1 MSNEWTSFAE
11 PAAPEPGDKPVPLG
25 EYWRIVVK
33 RWRLVASCVAVGLLA
48 AAATSVLS
56 KPAYKAVAVLQVD
69 QPAGGASLGV
79 GAMGDR
85 AVQYDSEFLPTQMR
99 LMQSREIAE
108 RVVRKLGLAPAVALA
123 ATVPG
128 AGPSKTSAPVPLD
141 PTTRAAIGVQKGIET
156 LPVRGTNLVE
166 LSYVSP
172 SAARAAEL
180 ANAVAE
186 AYIDSTI
193 DARLRAAGNTSQFLS
208 GQIQQFKAEVANRE
222 QELLA
227 FRRESDLTTD
237 SKTNVTAAN
246 VDALNADYATAVR
259 ERVAREARFHEV
271 RNTRS
276 DVLASTQSDS
286 ALSQARTEQARLERE
301 YADKLDLFKPE
312 WPAMQQLKAQ
322 IDKGRQQIDILIQET
337 AGKVRAAAGAEYQ
350 AAIRREESLKSELR
364 SQKTAVLNLNG
375 AELAYNEK
383 KGELQTKQSLL
394 DNLLKRKAEADVLAG
409 LAGERIS
416 NVRIVDRALPPG
428 APFRP
433 SYAKNGLLGLF
444 GGILAGLGL
453 AFFVS
458 YLDRSLRTPEQVE
471 QVLQLPAL
479 GAIPSVGG
487 AGGWVPRSGYSARP
501 LRASEESGKE
511 AMQEEI
517 ELLPHRQP
525 RSQIAECYRSL
536 RTALLLSR
544 AGGVRSFVVTSGLP
558 QEGKTVTAVNLSVVL
573 SQLGKKVLLV
583 DADLHRPRLHE
594 IFRLS
599 NRTGLVSILAEDVL
613 PGSAIAGTDIPDLFV
628 VPSGPS
634 SPNPSGLLSSE
645 AMSQW
650 LDDARKAFDYVILDT
665 PPIQLVA
672 DAIVLAHLTDGA
684 VLCVRSGETPRE
696 AVTST
701 RDRILR
707 SGIRVL
713 GVLLNG
719 VEGDARYGEVYA
731 YDQTTLAAHRLTPE
745 KPVAA
750 ASRSL

>member
-1 MSNEWTSFAE
+1 MSNEWTSFE
-11 PAAPEPGDKPVPLG
+11 ESAAPEPEHNPVHLA
-25 EYWRIVVK
+25 EYWHIIVK
-33 RWRLVASCVAVGLLA
+33 RWRLVAACLAAGLLA
-48 AAATSVLS
+48 AAAVSLLS
-56 KPAYKAVAVLQVD
+56 RPAYKAVAVLEIER
-69 QPAGGASLGV
+69 PAGTSLGV
-79 GAMGDR
+79 GTIGEHSMP
-85 AVQYDSEFLPTQMR
+85 YDSEFLPTQMS
-99 LMQSREIAE
+99 LMKSREIAE
-108 RVVRKLGLAPAVALA
+108 RVVRKLGLVAAAAP
-123 ATVPG
+123 
-128 AGPSKTSAPVPLD
+128 TSAARGTGPRQAKSAAAAAVRLD
-141 PTTRAAIGVQKGIET
+141 PVTRAAIGVQKEIDT
-156 LPVRGTNLVE
+156 VPVRGTNLVE
-166 LSYVSP
+166 LTYVS
-172 SAARAAEL
+172 SSSARAADL

-186 AYIDSTI
+186 AYIEWTI
-193 DARLRAAGNTSQFLS
+193 DAKLRAAGNTSQFLNS
-208 GQIQQFKAEVANRE
+208 QVAQFQAEVASRE

-227 FRRESDLTTD
+227 FRRERDLTSD
-237 SKTNVTAAN
+237 SKTNVTVTN
-246 VDALNADYATAVR
+246 GDALNGDYAAAVR
-259 ERVAREARFHEV
+259 ERVAKEARLYEV

-276 DVLASTQSDS
+276 DALASANSDGS
-286 ALSQARTEQARLERE
+286 LAQARIEQARLERE

-322 IDKGRQQIDILIQET
+322 IDKGRQGIDILIQD
-337 AGKVRAAAGAEYQ
+337 AAVKVRAAAGAEYQ
-350 AAIRREESLKSELR
+350 AAIRREESLKSEIR
-364 SQKTAVLNLNG
+364 SQKAAVLNQNG
-375 AELAYNEK
+375 ADLDYNQK
-383 KGELQTKQSLL
+383 KLELQTKQALL
-394 DNLLKRKAEADVLAG
+394 DNLLKRKAEADVLSG
-409 LAGERIS
+409 LAGERLS

-433 SYAKNGLLGLF
+433 SYARNGLLGLL
-444 GGILAGLGL
+444 GGALAGLGL

-479 GAIPSVGG
+479 GAIPSVGA
-487 AGGWVPRSGYSARP
+487 AGGWVQRSGYSVRLP
-501 LRASEESGKE
+501 QEPGKE

-558 QEGKTVTAVNLSVVL
+558 QEGKTVTAVNLSIVL

-696 AVTST
+696 RVTST
-701 RDRILR
+701 RDRMLR
-707 SGIRVL
+707 SGIRIL

-719 VEGDARYGEVYA
+719 VEGDESYGEVYA